1 MKIDTKKVKSLRET
15 KQLTQEEISGMLNMN
30 QSTYSRFE
38 LGETKL
44 DVERLI
50 KLSTIFDCEPLDL
63 ICWDGKYPK
72 SSINKIS
79 HSNGNIENN
88 NTHLDAELFHS
99 LELKLNE
106 VVNIIK
112 QLNKR

>member
-44 DVERLI
+44 DVERLL
-50 KLSTIFDCEPLDL
+50 KLSAILECDPLDL
-63 ICWDGKYPK
+63 INWDGKYVK
-72 SSINKIS
+72 ITGSANANINRIV
-79 HSNGNIENN
+79 ENQYIHTN
-88 NTHLDAELFHS
+88 ADLIRNLEEKLTEL
-99 LELKLNE
+99 
-106 VVNIIK
+106 VDIIK
-112 QLNKR
+112 QLKR